1 MSASA
6 SSRRVGAE
14 SSKTRE
20 LLLDCVG
27 RLLLEEGHAGVSY
40 RVLAAKAGVTPSL
53 VQYYFPTLDS
63 LFVAMVR
70 RLVEADVARWN
81 DALQKRPD
89 EPLRVLW
96 EYSWSEASGVLSMEL
111 MALGNH
117 RPALRA
123 EIAEATERIRKL
135 QLEALSAKYGDGTFL
150 DDRFSPDA
158 MVLLLTS
165 MPKYLSL
172 EDAIPVKMGHAGG
185 KPGIEFVLLCPEAN
199 AQALSTHVA
208 GSGLTVQ
215 PVRTGYRRAA
225 ATAIP
230 ARIRFRARSL
240 AQAERDRPGGR
251 SSRRRPGVVPRGR
264 GSLHQSP
271 VCHGGLG
278 PPAPRDAVVSGDV
291 ARTAC
296 ADAR

>member
-6 SSRRVGAE
+6 PNRRVGAE

-135 QLEALSAKYGDGTFL
+135 QLEALKAKYGDGTFL

-172 EDAIPVKMGHAGG
+172 EDAIPVKMGHSPLIAAF
-185 KPGIEFVLLCPEAN
+185 ERYLD
-199 AQALSTHVA
+199 
-208 GSGLTVQ
+208 TVE
-215 PVRTGYRRAA
+215 PK
-225 ATAIP
+225 
-230 ARIRFRARSL
+230 
-240 AQAERDRPGGR
+240 
-251 SSRRRPGVVPRGR
+251 PRGR
-264 GSLHQSP
+264 RRAS
-271 VCHGGLG
+271 
-278 PPAPRDAVVSGDV
+278 AT
-291 ARTAC
+291 ARRQTPKS
-296 ADAR
+296 